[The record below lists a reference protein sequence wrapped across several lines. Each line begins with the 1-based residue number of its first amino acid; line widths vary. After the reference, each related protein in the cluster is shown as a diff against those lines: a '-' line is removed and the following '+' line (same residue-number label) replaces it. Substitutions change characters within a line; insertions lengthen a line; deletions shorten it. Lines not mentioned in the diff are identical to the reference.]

1 MTREQLSRVFCKLD
15 ERQIAEAYQFD
26 PDLCGRSPGRNGVMK
41 TRRII
46 SLAIAAALIL
56 AMTAV
61 AYAAYGAVS
70 GPDAAEKVAL
80 EQIEEWKALGLLS
93 QDVHFDGP
101 ADYIHEVEAVQGSD
115 YWYGRLFPHC
125 YDVRFHSG
133 KYNGQIHVD
142 TLTGKIIHAIINAYP
157 DETEEPVATKTAD
170 VPIDPDDLSKGYRT
184 NTSYLYNNFDDI
196 FPADLTVDRFCSLL
210 AEYWGFSGYRIA
222 DTVDDFYGTDYE
234 AVDGSTLLK
243 DLPKSNPANYY
254 LTVFFEGDQAGAP
267 MYIQLD
273 NFPEFVSLVLGNHHN
288 VG

>member
-1 MTREQLSRVFCKLD
+1 MNRELLSRALGEID
-15 ERQIAEAYQFD
+15 ESFLAEAYR
-26 PDLCGRSPGRNGVMK
+26 PVPEAASGSSERIVHMK
-41 TRRII
+41 KKRII
-46 SLAIAAALIL
+46 TFALAAALIL
-56 AMTAV
+56 ALGIG
-61 AYAAYGAVS
+61 AYAAYGTVS
-70 GPDAAEKVAL
+70 GPEAAEKVAL

-101 ADYIHEVEAVQGSD
+101 ADYIQEVEAIQGGG

-125 YDVRFHSG
+125 YDVRFYSG

-157 DETEEPVATKTAD
+157 DETEKPEATKTAD
-170 VPIDPDDLSKGYRT
+170 VPIDPDDLSKGYRS
-184 NTSYLYNNFDDI
+184 NVSYLYYNFDDI

-210 AEYWGFSGYRIA
+210 ARYWGFSGYRIA
-222 DTVDDFYGTDYE
+222 DTVDNFYSTDYE

-243 DLPKSNPANYY
+243 DLPKSNPTNYY

>member
-1 MTREQLSRVFCKLD
+1 MTREQLSGIITDLD
-15 ERQIAEAYQFD
+15 NQYIVEAHTYD
-26 PDLCGRSPGRNGVMK
+26 PARRNRSPERNGIMK

-46 SLAIAAALIL
+46 TLALAAALIL
-56 AMTAV
+56 TMTVV
-61 AYAAYGAVS
+61 AYAAYGAVA
-70 GPDAAEKVAL
+70 GPEAAEKVAL

-93 QDVHFDGP
+93 RDVHFDGP
-101 ADYIHEVEAVQGSD
+101 ADYIQEVEARQGSS

-142 TLTGKIIHAIINAYP
+142 TLTGKIIHVILNAHP
-157 DETEEPVATKTAD
+157 DETEKPVATKTAD
-170 VPIDPDDLSKGYRT
+170 VPIDPDDLSKGYRP
-184 NTSYLYNNFDDI
+184 NTSYLSYNFDDI

-222 DTVDDFYGTDYE
+222 ETVDGFYGTDFE
-234 AVDGSTLLK
+234 AIDGSTLLK
-243 DLPKSNPANYY
+243 DLPKSNPTNYY
-254 LTVFFEGDQAGAP
+254 LTVFFEGDQVGTP

-273 NFPEFVSLVLGNHHN
+273 NFPEYVSLVLGNHHN